1 MFLPEVLRIIEENA
15 SGFKYEKIVVSLP
28 INIGWT
34 KIKTALIQVLNFLYI
49 WVVTE
54 VLSGQ
59 WALDLSNSV
68 GLGWIWV

>member
-1 MFLPEVLRIIEENA
+1 MFLPEVRRTIEENA

-28 INIGWT
+28 IKDIHTINIGWT

-54 VLSGQ
+54 VLS
-59 WALDLSNSV
+59 AH
-68 GLGWIWV
+68 GL